1 MPADDSAP
9 QPSPAAQQ
17 ATTPPKKA
25 SFGKGVMVGAACI
38 GGAYSFGLF
47 GSDSRYP
54 VRVEYEI
61 TKTCVDGGDAP
72 LFQRAYLAKQER
84 CLCALEETMKKVS
97 YEKYQKSTS
106 SFVSTFRES
115 AAACKDK
122 GRS

>member
-1 MPADDSAP
+1 MPADEKPS
-9 QPSPAAQQ
+9 QPPPSAQQ
-17 ATTPPKKA
+17 TAFPPKKA
-25 SFGKGVMVGAACI
+25 SFGKGMMVGAACI

-61 TKTCVDGGDAP
+61 TKTCIDGGDSP

-84 CLCALEETMKKVS
+84 CLCALEETMKKVP

-106 SFVSTFRES
+106 SFVSAFRES

>member
-1 MPADDSAP
+1 MSADDTAP
-9 QPSPAAQQ
+9 QPHPAAKQ
-17 ATTPPKKA
+17 TPALPKKA
-25 SFGKGVMVGAACI
+25 SFSTGLMVGAACI
-38 GGAYSFGLF
+38 GGAYSFGLL

-84 CLCALEETMKKVS
+84 CLCALEETMKKVP
-97 YEKYQKSTS
+97 YAKYQKSTS

-115 AAACKDK
+115 ATACKDK

>member
-1 MPADDSAP
+1 MPADDIAP

-17 ATTPPKKA
+17 TVAPPKKA
-25 SFGKGVMVGAACI
+25 SFSTGVMVGAACI
-38 GGAYSFGLF
+38 GGAYSFGLL

-84 CLCALEETMKKVS
+84 CLCALEETMKKVP
-97 YEKYQKSTS
+97 YDKYQKSTS
-106 SFVSTFRES
+106 SFVSIFRES
-115 AAACKDK
+115 ATTCKDK